1 MTGNNAI
8 ICDKNGVK
16 YAQINSR
23 RVCFEQFGKGKDIVF
38 LHGWGASRSAF
49 LFVAKRLCFNYRVT
63 VLDFA
68 GFGDSQAPVEPYGVP
83 EYADDVIK
91 LLDICDIGHATFVGH
106 SFGGRVATEIA
117 VNCPSIVER
126 LVLIDSAGIKPR
138 RKPSYFVKVALH
150 KMLRKLGKKGL
161 KGSSDY
167 AVLSDE
173 MKKTFVNVVGYDQRK
188 DICRISQPTAV
199 FWGKNDKE
207 TPLYMYRYYLKHVKD
222 AQGFLLDG
230 GHFSYVDDFAKFMAI
245 LLAYLK
251 ETDKILS
258 PEKS

>member
-1 MTGNNAI
+1 MTQNTAI
-8 ICDKNGVK
+8 VCDENGVK
-16 YAQINSR
+16 YAQINSH

-49 LFVAKRLCFNYRVT
+49 LFVAKRLCLNYRVT

-68 GFGDSQAPVEPYGVP
+68 GFGDSQTPSKPYSVKK
-83 EYADDVIK
+83 YADDVVK
-91 LLDICDIGHATFVGH
+91 LLDICDIERATLVGH

-117 VNCPSIVER
+117 VNNSNLVER

-138 RKPSYFVKVALH
+138 RKPAYYVKVALH
-150 KMLRKLGKKGL
+150 KMLKKLGKKGL

-188 DICRISQPTAV
+188 DICKILQPTAL
-199 FWGKNDKE
+199 FWGKKDKE
-207 TPLYMYRYYLKHVKD
+207 TPLYMYRFFLKHVEGS
-222 AQGFLLDG
+222 QGFLLDG

-251 ETDKILS
+251 ETD
-258 PEKS
+258 

>member
-1 MTGNNAI
+1 M
-8 ICDKNGVK
+8 
-16 YAQINSR
+16 
-23 RVCFEQFGKGKDIVF
+23 CFEQFGKGKDIVF

-68 GFGDSQAPVEPYGVP
+68 GFGDSQTPSEPYSVKK
-83 EYADDVIK
+83 YADDVVK
-91 LLDICDIGHATFVGH
+91 LLDICGIKCATLVGH

-117 VNCPSIVER
+117 VHNSSLVER

-138 RKPSYFVKVALH
+138 RKPAYYVKVALH
-150 KMLRKLGKKGL
+150 KMLKKLGKKGL

-173 MKKTFVNVVGYDQRK
+173 MKKTFVNVVGYDQRR
-188 DICRISQPTAV
+188 DICKISQPTAV
-199 FWGKNDKE
+199 FWGKKDKE
-207 TPLYMYRYYLKHVKD
+207 TPLYMYRYYLKHVEG

-251 ETDKILS
+251 ETD
-258 PEKS
+258 